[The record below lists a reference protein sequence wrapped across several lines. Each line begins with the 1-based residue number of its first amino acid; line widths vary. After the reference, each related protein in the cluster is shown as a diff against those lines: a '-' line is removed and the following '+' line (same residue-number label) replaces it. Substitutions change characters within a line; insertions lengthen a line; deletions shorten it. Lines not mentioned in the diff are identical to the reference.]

1 MMKSRTQRSIIVVVL
16 TLVVGTLLLLFFLQR
31 PGLVLVLRDQQTGKV
46 LASIPVE
53 EGEQLTYR
61 WIHSAEF
68 IPWIEEFTIQKD
80 GSFRL
85 NTIKVAGFGA
95 GIPENKGVTSVKDG
109 MVVMEQLD
117 QVFGKIR
124 WIHSQTALTSITV
137 GDTIFITGE
146 DVPHHIPVELTIEG
160 VGTIWP
166 RYPLTK

>member
-1 MMKSRTQRSIIVVVL
+1 MKSRTQRSIIVVVL

>member
-1 MMKSRTQRSIIVVVL
+1 M
-16 TLVVGTLLLLFFLQR
+16 
-31 PGLVLVLRDQQTGKV
+31 LRDQQTGEV

-53 EGEQLTYR
+53 GGGEQLTYS

-85 NTIKVAGFGA
+85 DTIKVAGFGA

-117 QVFGKIR
+117 QVFREIR

-137 GDTIFITGE
+137 GNTIFITGE

>member
-1 MMKSRTQRSIIVVVL
+1 MKSRTQRSIIVVVL
-16 TLVVGTLLLLFFLQR
+16 TLVVGTLLLLFLQR
-31 PGLVLVLRDQQTGKV
+31 PGLALVLRDQQTGKV

-53 EGEQLTYR
+53 EREQLTYR

-80 GSFRL
+80 GSFHL
-85 NTIKVAGFGA
+85 DTIKVAGFGA

-117 QVFGKIR
+117 QVFGEIR

>member
-1 MMKSRTQRSIIVVVL
+1 MKSRTQRSIIVVVL
-16 TLVVGTLLLLFFLQR
+16 TLVVGTLLLLFLKR
-31 PGLVLVLRDQQTGKV
+31 PGLFLVLRDQQTGKV

-80 GSFRL
+80 GSFHL
-85 NTIKVAGFGA
+85 DTIKVAGFGA

-117 QVFGKIR
+117 QVFGEIR

>member
-1 MMKSRTQRSIIVVVL
+1 MKSSTQRSIIVVVL
-16 TLVVGTLLLLFFLQR
+16 TLVVGTLLLLFLQR
-31 PGLVLVLRDQQTGKV
+31 PGLALVLRVQQTGEV

-53 EGEQLTYR
+53 EGEQLTYS

-80 GSFRL
+80 GSFHL
-85 NTIKVAGFGA
+85 DTIKVAGFGA

-117 QVFGKIR
+117 QVFGEIR

-137 GDTIFITGE
+137 GNTIFITGE

>member
-1 MMKSRTQRSIIVVVL
+1 MKSRTQRSIIVVVL
-16 TLVVGTLLLLFFLQR
+16 TLVVGTLLLLFLQR

-53 EGEQLTYR
+53 EREQLTYR

-80 GSFRL
+80 GSFHL
-85 NTIKVAGFGA
+85 DTIKVAGFGA

-117 QVFGKIR
+117 QVFGEIR

>member
-1 MMKSRTQRSIIVVVL
+1 MKSRTQRSIIVVVL
-16 TLVVGTLLLLFFLQR
+16 TLVVGTLLLLFLQR
-31 PGLVLVLRDQQTGKV
+31 PGLALVLRDQQTGKV

-80 GSFRL
+80 GSFHL
-85 NTIKVAGFGA
+85 DTIKVAGFGA

-117 QVFGKIR
+117 QVFGEIR

>member
-1 MMKSRTQRSIIVVVL
+1 MKSRTQRSIIVVVL
-16 TLVVGTLLLLFFLQR
+16 TLVVGTLLLLFLQR
-31 PGLVLVLRDQQTGKV
+31 PGLALVLRDQQTGKV

-53 EGEQLTYR
+53 EREQLTYR

-80 GSFRL
+80 GSFHL
-85 NTIKVAGFGA
+85 DTIKVAGFGA

-117 QVFGKIR
+117 QVFGEIR

-137 GDTIFITGE
+137 GETIFITGE